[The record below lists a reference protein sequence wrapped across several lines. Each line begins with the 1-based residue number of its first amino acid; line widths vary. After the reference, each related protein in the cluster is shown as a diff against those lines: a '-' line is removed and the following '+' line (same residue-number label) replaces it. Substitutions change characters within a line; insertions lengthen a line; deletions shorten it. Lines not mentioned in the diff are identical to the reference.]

1 MAPDRERKAKAMP
14 EIIDHVAYLSQQ
26 IGPRPAGTEEEQ
38 QAALYITE
46 QFQKEAGLSAVIE
59 DFNGA
64 ASSDL
69 PRAICCAATL
79 VVGALSLFVP
89 MLLIPAIVVAVI
101 ALLLLAAEAL
111 DKPVLSKAFAR
122 GVSQNVVA
130 KYEPGYTAEAGGTR
144 RRKVVLV
151 AHYDSGKVRAELK
164 SPLINILPILR
175 WANLG
180 AMVATPILL
189 ALRATVLAHVSETMT
204 LALNV
209 IMVVLLVLVA
219 VPVLEAIMH
228 KVAAYNEA
236 ANCNASGVAVLLEV
250 ARRVGRGRV
259 SDVDLGASGAQAT
272 VHGEQAARASGL
284 VSEGAELV
292 YAAANLKA
300 PEPAPQSEAARLA
313 AAKAAVAALTGKP
326 VTSRYS
332 ADLSENLV
340 QVKEPPLGVPTDAD
354 HQALRDETREALA
367 SLPPETREAALANA
381 AMLEASEAVASEAAG
396 VPSVPPAP
404 PAPFAAAPAPSSEDG
419 VPDWYKK
426 AQEKAKKQAN
436 DKKPVQRSRYA
447 DALDA
452 AMNESSSH
460 FEDANDAVMSEME
473 ARLQSMREGI
483 MEVKAPQFER
493 AEGSAQVESAAPA
506 GAPFVGDATASSAV
520 PQSAAEFAEGTPAPA
535 DASLTAVPVGA
546 EEGATCA
553 MPPIDVSELRLGD
566 MPPVADVSMP
576 SFLDPAKAQ
585 EEKLRERGEVQRTA
599 NRVDVTAAEVAASGR
614 LEYASVPYDAAPMP
628 EDNLQQSYDQ
638 GVPDQTD
645 APLPQRRP
653 IVLPDIGVSSA
664 SPTPLS
670 ELPKQRAPLAEAE
683 TSAKSAAKS
692 LLTML
697 PSIDPVQEAAAE
709 ADQSADTSA
718 GAAAPARPNLRAAL
732 PSLSGSLPRSDESA
746 VSAAGAFVPAGAT
759 GAFAPVG
766 PELLDNVDPND
777 IYVDDADDSAYEGE
791 LTETGAF
798 AGPGYVEMPKS
809 RGRRFLDR
817 LRFRKRKDEE
827 EPTPQEW
834 LEVDESFDAR
844 SVGAARGG
852 WESFREGDEPAEQPL
867 ASAPYAE
874 SYEDDY
880 YDDYATPTVTPA
892 SGGSAAGYED
902 DEEEEYVE
910 SYEAPYAAPV
920 DSRPFNDG
928 GFDAFAPLPY
938 EDDFTL
944 DDVEDDDNT
953 FASDERPRWNGGGFS
968 RRRMGRASDPM
979 PEDEVDAVEVPLGLA
994 DDPSM
999 PLELKEIYQ
1008 FRNPDINTE
1017 VWFVALGAELAHQGG
1032 MRAFLAEHGQDLRG
1046 SIIIDIDA
1054 LGAGALSMIEREG
1067 TYRKVKASSR
1077 MRRYTKKAS
1086 QATGLSIESAALS
1099 WDDSA
1104 ASIAIKQGFQAMHLA
1119 GMDGAKPAFFAQADD
1134 VLENIDGQTLEDNA
1148 EFVME
1153 LLKNI

>member
-1 MAPDRERKAKAMP
+1 MP

-69 PRAICCAATL
+69 PRAICCGVTL
-79 VVGALSLFVP
+79 VAGALSLFVP
-89 MLLIPAIVVAVI
+89 MLLIPAVVFAVI

-164 SPLINILPILR
+164 PPIINAIPIIR

-189 ALRATVLAHVSETMT
+189 ALRATALAHVSETVN

-259 SDVDLGASGAQAT
+259 SDADLSASGAQAT

-284 VSEGAELV
+284 VPEGAELV

-340 QVKEPPLGVPTDAD
+340 QIKEPPLGVPTDAD

-396 VPSVPPAP
+396 VPPVPPA
-404 PAPFAAAPAPSSEDG
+404 PAPFAAEPASSSEGG

-426 AQEKAKKQAN
+426 AQEKAKKQAD

-452 AMNESSSH
+452 AMHESSAH

-483 MEVKAPQFER
+483 MEVKAPQFEK
-493 AEGSAQVESAAPA
+493 AEGSAAAGSAEPVAPLEGDASATSPAPQNAAELAEGASAPA
-506 GAPFVGDATASSAV
+506 A
-520 PQSAAEFAEGTPAPA
+520 
-535 DASLTAVPVGA
+535 ASLTAVPAGA
-546 EEGATCA
+546 EEGSTCA

-566 MPPVADVSMP
+566 MPPVADVAMP

-599 NRVDVTAAEVAASGR
+599 NRVDVTAAEVAAGGR
-614 LEYASVPYDAAPMP
+614 LEYAPVPYDAAPAP
-628 EDNLQQSYDQ
+628 EDNLQQPYDQ
-638 GVPDQTD
+638 GISDQVE

-653 IVLPDIGVSSA
+653 IVLPDIGLSSA

-709 ADQSADTSA
+709 ADQSGDAAA
-718 GAAAPARPNLRAAL
+718 GTAAPARPNLRAAL
-732 PSLSGSLPRSDESA
+732 PSLSGSLPRTDESA

-809 RGRRFLDR
+809 RGRRFLDK

-852 WESFREGDEPAEQPL
+852 WESFREGDVADEQPL

-874 SYEDDY
+874 SYDDDY

-892 SGGSAAGYED
+892 AGGYAAGYED
-902 DEEEEYVE
+902 DVEDEYVE

-920 DSRPFNDG
+920 DNRPFNDG

-944 DDVEDDDNT
+944 DDVEDDDDT

-979 PEDEVDAVEVPLGLA
+979 PEDEVAAEAPLGLP

-1054 LGAGALSMIEREG
+1054 LGAGELSMIEREG

-1086 QATGLSIESAALS
+1086 QATGLSIGSASLS